1 MLTGINHITLAVSD
15 LQTSIRFYQ
24 EILGMKL
31 HTKWDRGA
39 YLECGE
45 LWLCL
50 SLDHKRSFVNPETSD
65 YTHFAFSI
73 AEQDFDDFLLSLK
86 QADILIW
93 KINKSE
99 GKSCYF
105 LDPDG
110 HKLEAHVGGLSE
122 RLEACRQAPYDG
134 MVFFS
139 SMHEKA

>member
-1 MLTGINHITLAVSD
+1 MLKGVNHITLAVSD
-15 LQTSIRFYQ
+15 LQTSINFYQ
-24 EILGMKL
+24 ELLGVKL
-31 HTKWDRGA
+31 HARWNSGA

-50 SLDHKRSFVNPETSD
+50 SLDKSRSFVNAEMSD

-73 AEQDFDDFLLSLK
+73 DEEAFEQFQSALK
-86 QADILIW
+86 AANISFW
-93 KINKSE
+93 KVSKSE

-110 HKLEAHVGGLSE
+110 HKLEAHVGGLSQ
-122 RLEACRQAPYDG
+122 RLKACKQVPYDG

-139 SMHEKA
+139 